1 MIHFTDTHEKKDIS
15 DIVNSP
21 AIKEILPD
29 NLSSSDSRDFWDN
42 FFTEN
47 PYGDGEEPNYDTI
60 WPEIFDRDEGEF
72 TFVFPFD
79 DEVSKVLNRFDE
91 GEWSQLT
98 TAERLEAMRTFVEL
112 LAAKLGLEEVP
123 EIILFDGPAYLLGA
137 FVEGDDNVEI
147 NKMLLKNPNALVNT
161 LAHEMRHAYQ
171 YEHAMN
177 PQYWTDILYRIN
189 FDNYITPEMSF
200 EDYQDQL
207 VEAEARAFAKLFA
220 PKEAE

>member
-42 FFTEN
+42 FFTEH

-98 TAERLEAMRTFVEL
+98 TAERLEAMRDFVEL
-112 LAAKLGLEEVP
+112 LAAKLGLEEIP
-123 EIILFDGPAYLLGA
+123 EIVLFDGPEHLLGT
-137 FVEGDDNVEI
+137 FVEGKGEVEI
-147 NKMLLKNPNALVNT
+147 NQALMDNPKALVNT

-177 PQYWTDILYRIN
+177 PQCWTDILYRIN